1 MFRDL
6 IAQILQLYARP
17 LTEPQEGSELER
29 LLVEEDPDNAAARL
43 RCKPAVDGDRL
54 GFSVFSGGLQL
65 DRAANAVAPDHELVA
80 VPVDLRAEDLDIVDP
95 LRQSARRRSP
105 RKMCSSAFARVL
117 EWVECT
123 AQAIS
128 SSWSPIVWVFGV
140 AESIDTLLCTIPG
153 KPAS

>member
-29 LLVEEDPDNAAARL
+29 LLVEEDPNNAAARL

-80 VPVDLRAEDLDIVDP
+80 VPVDLRAQDLDIVDP
-95 LRQSARRRSP
+95 PALKRP
-105 RKMCSSAFARVL
+105 PEVTEKMCSSAFSRVL
-117 EWVECT
+117 EWVE
-123 AQAIS
+123 
-128 SSWSPIVWVFGV
+128 
-140 AESIDTLLCTIPG
+140 
-153 KPAS
+153 